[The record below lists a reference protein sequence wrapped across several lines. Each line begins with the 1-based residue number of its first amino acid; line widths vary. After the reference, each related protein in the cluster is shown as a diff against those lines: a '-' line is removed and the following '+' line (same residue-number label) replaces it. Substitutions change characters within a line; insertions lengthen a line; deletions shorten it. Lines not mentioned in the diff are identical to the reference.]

1 MGHRSDP
8 FEARGQIKSDRHR
21 PRIAANSLAHPSGP
35 LSAPTNC
42 DVTLLELRRTR
53 ASVIAEHPRTNG
65 RVVSRALEASAGRPG
80 SLGHGT
86 LRSML
91 SSSSSS
97 LSCEQ
102 VILMFWPKLLV
113 CVCVGVEVFWKRTF
127 FLKEVLLKLITTTLQ
142 KQKAAEAARFVQDQL
157 RGCVEAQDQI
167 KEDYFH
173 RRIMQSCRRRAGR
186 KALELE
192 ERRNVSSENRE
203 QLQCSNTREM
213 NNETNYNKRGLSVVL
228 SRPEAFLI
236 S

>member
-65 RVVSRALEASAGRPG
+65 LVVSRALEASAGRPG

-102 VILMFWPKLLV
+102 VILMFWPKL
-113 CVCVGVEVFWKRTF
+113 CVCGSVLETHLF
-127 FLKEVLLKLITTTLQ
+127 FERSVIKVNNYN
-142 KQKAAEAARFVQDQL
+142 AAET
-157 RGCVEAQDQI
+157 E
-167 KEDYFH
+167 
-173 RRIMQSCRRRAGR
+173 SC
-186 KALELE
+186 
-192 ERRNVSSENRE
+192 
-203 QLQCSNTREM
+203 
-213 NNETNYNKRGLSVVL
+213 
-228 SRPEAFLI
+228 
-236 S
+236 

>member
-65 RVVSRALEASAGRPG
+65 LVVSRALEASAGRPG

-102 VILMFWPKLLV
+102 VILMFWPKLLGCV
-113 CVCVGVEVFWKRTF
+113 CVCGSVLETHLF
-127 FLKEVLLKLITTTLQ
+127 FERSVIKVNNYN
-142 KQKAAEAARFVQDQL
+142 AAET
-157 RGCVEAQDQI
+157 E
-167 KEDYFH
+167 
-173 RRIMQSCRRRAGR
+173 SC
-186 KALELE
+186 
-192 ERRNVSSENRE
+192 
-203 QLQCSNTREM
+203 
-213 NNETNYNKRGLSVVL
+213 
-228 SRPEAFLI
+228 
-236 S
+236 

>member
-8 FEARGQIKSDRHR
+8 FEARGQMKSDRHR

-53 ASVIAEHPRTNG
+53 ASLIAEHPRTNG
-65 RVVSRALEASAGRPG
+65 RVVSRALEASAGQPG

-91 SSSSSS
+91 SSSSSSS

-113 CVCVGVEVFWKRTF
+113 CACVRVWKCFGNAPF
-127 FLKEVLLKLITTTLQ
+127 FERSVIKVNNYN
-142 KQKAAEAARFVQDQL
+142 AAET
-157 RGCVEAQDQI
+157 E
-167 KEDYFH
+167 
-173 RRIMQSCRRRAGR
+173 SC
-186 KALELE
+186 
-192 ERRNVSSENRE
+192 
-203 QLQCSNTREM
+203 
-213 NNETNYNKRGLSVVL
+213 
-228 SRPEAFLI
+228 
-236 S
+236 

>member
-1 MGHRSDP
+1 M
-8 FEARGQIKSDRHR
+8 
-21 PRIAANSLAHPSGP
+21 
-35 LSAPTNC
+35 
-42 DVTLLELRRTR
+42 
-53 ASVIAEHPRTNG
+53 
-65 RVVSRALEASAGRPG
+65 
-80 SLGHGT
+80 
-86 LRSML
+86 
-91 SSSSSS
+91 
-97 LSCEQ
+97 
-102 VILMFWPKLLV
+102 
-113 CVCVGVEVFWKRTF
+113 CVCGEVFWKRTF

-228 SRPEAFLI
+228 SRPVTAGMDLRL